1 MAETADAS
9 TQTAVSLIECP
20 STGVKD
26 FNTPPPSPVSEP
38 SSSPPFVFW
47 PTCSKCGEEL
57 FYGCEDTYM
66 CMRCG

>member
-20 STGVKD
+20 STSAKNFD
-26 FNTPPPSPVSEP
+26 TPPPSPVSEP
-38 SSSPPFVFW
+38 PSPDNFVFW
-47 PTCSKCGEEL
+47 PTCHKCGEEL